1 MNPNKQTDE
10 SDDFLPFWDHL
21 EELRCVLV
29 RVFAIV
35 VVGILLSFFFHEH
48 IISFATSPIQKLKYV
63 QVDHGFIEEQPLNR
77 VSITNWGSAPVNYQL
92 PEGAFVSEK
101 HQKIKQLS
109 PNSFLIPRGE
119 TLFID
124 KRVQN
129 SLFVLGPMEG
139 MAITLKLCL
148 WVGII
153 GTSPLWILTILRFI
167 SPALKTAEKRLIGP
181 FLMLSLVFICGGLFL
196 GFYIT
201 IPIANHYLQTFNQG
215 VGTNLWSV
223 ANYLDYTLFLMLANA
238 AALEVGIVGLFL
250 VHLGIIS
257 EKWLI
262 SQRRA
267 MIVGSFIAG
276 ALLTP
281 PDILT
286 QFLLA
291 GIFILLYE
299 GLVFYAKIR
308 SFFQRNRG
316 CENKTLDHLTRT

>member
-1 MNPNKQTDE
+1 MNPNKQMDE
-10 SDDFLPFWDHL
+10 SDDFLPFWDHI
-21 EELRCVLV
+21 EELRSVLV

-35 VVGILLSFFFHEH
+35 LIGIVFSFLFHER
-48 IISFATSPIQKLKYV
+48 IVSFATSPIQKLKT
-63 QVDHGFIEEQPLNR
+63 HGVIEEQPLNR

-92 PEGAFVSEK
+92 PEGAYVSEIRP
-101 HQKIKQLS
+101 QIRQLS
-109 PNSFLIPRGE
+109 HNSFLIPHGE

-124 KRVQN
+124 KKVQN
-129 SLFVLGPMEG
+129 SLFVFGPMEG
-139 MAITLKLCL
+139 MTITLKLCL

-167 SPALKTAEKRLIGP
+167 SPALRTEEKGLIGP
-181 FLMLSLVFICGGLFL
+181 FLILSLFFICGGLFL

-215 VGTNLWSV
+215 VGTNLWSL

-238 AALEVGIVGLFL
+238 AAFEVSIVGLFL

-257 EKWLI
+257 KRWLI

-281 PDILT
+281 PDIVT
-286 QFLLA
+286 QLLLA
-291 GIFILLYE
+291 GVFILLYE
-299 GLVFYAKIR
+299 GLISYAKIR
-308 SFFQRNRG
+308 SFIQKSF
-316 CENKTLDHLTRT
+316 ETAKKPSIT